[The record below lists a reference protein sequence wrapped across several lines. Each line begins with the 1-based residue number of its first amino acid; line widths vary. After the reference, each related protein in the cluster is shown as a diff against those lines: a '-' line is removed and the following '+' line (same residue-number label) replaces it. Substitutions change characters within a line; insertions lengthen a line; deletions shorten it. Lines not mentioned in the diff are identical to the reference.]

1 MKGKKI
7 IGAFLILTS
16 LGFIGCDVKINVN
29 DKHRDRGELKDIN
42 KDFKIDNVKKL
53 KISISTANINVN
65 LGDNDTLNINGKLYG
80 GEENLVVR
88 ENGSDLSIED
98 KEFNDLS
105 NKDINLD
112 MSIFKNENNDDFE
125 NNKVN
130 ITIPKKYKENL
141 NLTFGVGDIKLKDID
156 VKNLELQTGAGNIGI
171 NNIVFSSLD
180 YNAGAGNLDMDLDKK
195 CGDMNIKGG
204 VGNIKIKLAEVGGNL
219 DLQGGVGNTNISIPK
234 NSPVRIN
241 ASNGLGQVNV
251 KAETSGEGKYV
262 FDLTS
267 GVGNISVK

>member
-1 MKGKKI
+1 MNGKKI
-7 IGAFLILTS
+7 IGIFLILTS
-16 LGFIGCDVKINVN
+16 LGFVGCGVRIGIDDNN
-29 DKHRDRGELKDIN
+29 NNRGELKDVD
-42 KDFKIDNVKKL
+42 KDFKIDNVKNL
-53 KISISTANINVN
+53 NIAISAANVNVN
-65 LGDNDTLNINGKLYG
+65 LGDNDDLNINGKLCG

-88 ENGSDLSIED
+88 ENGSDLSVED
-98 KEFNDLS
+98 KEFSDLS
-105 NKDINLD
+105 NQDINID
-112 MSIFKNENNDDFE
+112 TSIFKNKDNNNFQ

-141 NLTFGVGDIKLKDID
+141 NLTFGFGDIKIKDIE
-156 VKNLELQTGAGNIGI
+156 VKNLELRTGAGNIGI

-180 YNAGAGNLDMDLDKK
+180 YKAGAGNLDMQLDKK
-195 CGDMNIKGG
+195 CGSMDIKGG

-219 DLQGGVGNTNISIPK
+219 DFKGGLGNTAISMPK

-241 ASNGLGQVNV
+241 TSNGLGQVNI

-262 FDLTS
+262 FDLKS